1 MYESWI
7 SARNAIIRFLYVN
20 CLKHAF
26 FRLDPE
32 YIHDRMLGVGKL
44 LGRFN
49 LTRQM
54 TAFFFGYRSPKL
66 VQDVL
71 GIRFEN
77 PVGLAAGFDK
87 NAEIISTLPEVGFGF
102 AEVGSITGEPCPG
115 NPKKRLWRLP
125 KSKSL
130 VVYYGLKN
138 DGCETVA
145 KRLAGMRF
153 RIPIGVSVAKTNNR
167 ACADVDIGIADYAK
181 AFEKMQDVANYLTVN
196 ISCPNAFGGEPFT
209 DPEKLE
215 RLLARLDRI
224 PTDKPVFLKLAADL
238 HHGQLDAILETAKRH
253 RVHGFVCTNLTK
265 NRDNPKIIDREVPDK
280 GGMSGKVVDAA
291 SDEVIRHVYSR
302 VGATHVVIGCG
313 GIFTA
318 ADAYR
323 KIRLGSTLVQLVTG
337 MIYEGPQ
344 SISAIN
350 QGLVRLLEKDGFR
363 NISEA
368 VGADNRQG

>member
-7 SARNAIIRFLYVN
+7 SVRNTVIRFLYVN

-49 LTRQM
+49 PTRRLTG
-54 TAFFFGYRSPKL
+54 FFFGYRNPKL
-66 VQDVL
+66 AQDVL
-71 GIRFEN
+71 GISFEN

-87 NAEIISTLPEVGFGF
+87 NAEITDTLPEVGFGF

-138 DGCETVA
+138 DGCEAVA
-145 KRLAGMRF
+145 KRLAGSRF
-153 RIPIGVSVAKTNNR
+153 RIPIGVSIAKTNNQ
-167 ACADVDIGIADYAK
+167 ACADVDAGIADYAK
-181 AFEKMQDVANYLTVN
+181 AFETMEEVANYLTVN

-209 DPEKLE
+209 EPEKLE
-215 RLLARLDRI
+215 KLLARLDQI

-238 HHGQLDAILETAKRH
+238 DLGQLDAILETAKHH

-302 VGATHVVIGCG
+302 VGSTHIVIGCG
-313 GIFTA
+313 GIFSA

-344 SISAIN
+344 SVSAIN
-350 QGLVRLLEKDGFR
+350 QGLVKLLEKDGFR

-368 VGADNRQG
+368 VGADNR

>member
-1 MYESWI
+1 MPESWI
-7 SARNAIIRFLYVN
+7 SVRNTVIRFLYVN
-20 CLKHAF
+20 CLKPVF

-32 YIHDRMLGVGKL
+32 HVHDRMLGVGKL
-44 LGRFN
+44 LGRFG
-49 LTRQM
+49 LTRFL
-54 TAFFFGYRSPKL
+54 TRLFFGYRNPRL
-66 VQDVL
+66 AQTVL

-87 NAEIISTLPEVGFGF
+87 NAEITEILPEVGFGF

-125 KSKSL
+125 KSRSL

-138 DGCETVA
+138 DGCEVLA
-145 KRLAGMRF
+145 GRLAKKSF
-153 RIPIGVSVAKTNNR
+153 RIPISASIAKTNNA
-167 ACADVDIGIADYAK
+167 ACAIVEAGIADYAK
-181 AFEKMQDVANYLTVN
+181 AFETMKKSASYLTVN

-215 RLLARLDRI
+215 RLLARLDLI

-238 HHGQLDAILETAKRH
+238 DDGQLDSIIDVAKRH

-265 NRDNPKIIDREVPDK
+265 NRANPSILDKQVPDT
-280 GGMSGKVVDAA
+280 GGMSGKVVEEAA
-291 SDEVIRHVYSR
+291 DKAVRRVYSR
-302 VGATHVVIGCG
+302 VKGTHIVIGCG

-344 SISAIN
+344 SISAVN

-368 VGADNRQG
+368 VGVDNR